1 MALRSGIDGFRS
13 SISQE
18 AGSLWFARLA
28 MLARRFSCGKACW
41 RTRAARQGRR
51 HSNASA
57 AGGARVRGSGGPAG
71 VCAHAACRPVVL
83 ACGRHPPENR
93 QDGDGPF
100 AGITR
105 AVPREWA
112 QKQKLGF
119 PVPLASWLR
128 EDRYFNKIGEAFSS
142 TEAAE
147 FFDSDALMR
156 LLEEHRSGATDNSRR
171 IWIVYSFLVWYRVFF
186 IEDDT
191 LPQR

>member
-1 MALRSGIDGFRS
+1 MAPVY
-13 SISQE
+13 E
-18 AGSLWFARLA
+18 EVAGEPAFARMQHVDLWFWLA
-28 MLARRFSCGKACW
+28 GDILLKTDKMAMAHSLESRVPFLDREVF
-41 RTRAARQGRR
+41 RVAA
-51 HSNASA
+51 SIPASLNITEQQTK
-57 AGGARVRGSGGPAG
+57 
-71 VCAHAACRPVVL
+71 VVL
-83 ACGRHPPENR
+83 REAA
-93 QDGDGPF
+93 Q
-100 AGITR
+100 R

-128 EDRYFNKIGEAFSS
+128 EDRYFNKISEAFSS

-171 IWIVYSFLVWYRVFF
+171 IWIVYSFLVWYRVFL